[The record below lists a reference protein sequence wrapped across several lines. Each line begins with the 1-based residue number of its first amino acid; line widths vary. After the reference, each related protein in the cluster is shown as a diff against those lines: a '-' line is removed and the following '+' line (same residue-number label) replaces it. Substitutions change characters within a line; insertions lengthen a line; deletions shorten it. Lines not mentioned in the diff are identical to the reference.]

1 MKPFTPGAMPGIVKT
16 SGYRTERASAPGIT
30 GGVTAGNKRGYMGEA
45 AGRTAVVYDARADEF
60 DEPLRV
66 FVAGCPATGLRDR
79 RRSRG
84 NLRYSWLEDYL
95 SRLDGKEARREYY
108 SWLE

>member
-1 MKPFTPGAMPGIVKT
+1 
-16 SGYRTERASAPGIT
+16 
-30 GGVTAGNKRGYMGEA
+30 MGEA

-66 FVAGCPATGLRDR
+66 FVTGYSATGLLDR
-79 RRSRG
+79 RCSRG

-108 SWLE
+108 SRL

>member
-1 MKPFTPGAMPGIVKT
+1 
-16 SGYRTERASAPGIT
+16 
-30 GGVTAGNKRGYMGEA
+30 MGEV

-66 FVAGCPATGLRDR
+66 FVNGYSATGLRDR
-79 RRSRG
+79 WRSRG
-84 NLRYSWLEDYL
+84 DLCYSWLEDYL

-108 SWLE
+108 SRLE

>member
-1 MKPFTPGAMPGIVKT
+1 
-16 SGYRTERASAPGIT
+16 
-30 GGVTAGNKRGYMGEA
+30 MGEA
-45 AGRTAVVYDARADEF
+45 AGRTAVVYDARPDEF

-66 FVAGCPATGLRDR
+66 FVTGYSATGLRDC

-84 NLRYSWLEDYL
+84 DLRYSWLEDYL

-108 SWLE
+108 SRLE

>member
-1 MKPFTPGAMPGIVKT
+1 
-16 SGYRTERASAPGIT
+16 
-30 GGVTAGNKRGYMGEA
+30 MGEV
-45 AGRTAVVYDARADEF
+45 AGHTAVVYDARADEF

-66 FVAGCPATGLRDR
+66 FMTGFSTTGHRDR

-84 NLRYSWLEDYL
+84 DLRYSWLEDYL

-108 SWLE
+108 SRLE

>member
-1 MKPFTPGAMPGIVKT
+1 
-16 SGYRTERASAPGIT
+16 
-30 GGVTAGNKRGYMGEA
+30 MGEA

-66 FVAGCPATGLRDR
+66 FVTGLRDR
-79 RRSRG
+79 QRSRG
-84 NLRYSWLEDYL
+84 DLRYSWLEDYL

-108 SWLE
+108 SRL

>member
-1 MKPFTPGAMPGIVKT
+1 
-16 SGYRTERASAPGIT
+16 
-30 GGVTAGNKRGYMGEA
+30 MGEA

-66 FVAGCPATGLRDR
+66 FMTGFSATGLRDR

-84 NLRYSWLEDYL
+84 DLRYSWLEDYL

-108 SWLE
+108 SRLE

>member
-1 MKPFTPGAMPGIVKT
+1 MA
-16 SGYRTERASAPGIT
+16 E
-30 GGVTAGNKRGYMGEA
+30 E
-45 AGRTAVVYDARADEF
+45 AGRTAVVYDARADEL

-66 FVAGCPATGLRDR
+66 FMTGFSATELRER

-84 NLRYSWLEDYL
+84 DLRYSWLEDYL

-108 SWLE
+108 SRLE